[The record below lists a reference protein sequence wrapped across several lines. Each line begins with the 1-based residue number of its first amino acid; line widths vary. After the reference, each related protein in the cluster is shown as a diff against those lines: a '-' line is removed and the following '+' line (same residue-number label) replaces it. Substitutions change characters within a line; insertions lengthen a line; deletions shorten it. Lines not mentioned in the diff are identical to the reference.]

1 MEEVKVFLADW
12 QVLFREGIHFTL
24 SGEEDIEVIGEATDN
39 EEALAFIET
48 NPPNVAIFNADRG
61 KPSGIEITRRIKQN
75 LPSVSVILIMDSDS
89 EEQLFSAMKS
99 GASACLTKEID
110 PEEMVN
116 IIRKVAQG
124 GYPIIEGLL
133 RPGLASLV
141 LDEFEAF
148 SSMSEQVDNLL
159 ARLTRGEAEILR
171 RIADGN
177 SIEQVSQALG
187 ISEPAIRH
195 QLDLILS
202 KLVAND
208 HNREVIEAAQ
218 SNMALTIIRQG
229 LTTRQTGKPTPE
241 YVTKDEFTA
250 FKESLSQR
258 LKKVAGT
265 SARRDSTEE

>member
-1 MEEVKVFLADW
+1 MEKVKVFLADW

-24 SGEEDIEVIGEATDN
+24 SGEEDIEVIGEATNN

-48 NPPNVAIFNADRG
+48 NPPNVAILNADHG
-61 KPSGIEITRRIKQN
+61 KPSGTEVTRRLKQN
-75 LPSVSVILIMDSDS
+75 LPSVSVILVMDSDS

-110 PEEMVN
+110 PADLVS

-124 GYPIIEGLL
+124 GYPISEGVL
-133 RPGLASLV
+133 RPRLASLV
-141 LDEFEAF
+141 LDEFEAL
-148 SSMSEQVDNLL
+148 SLMSEQVGNLL
-159 ARLTRGEAEILR
+159 AWLTPGEAEILR
-171 RIADGN
+171 RIADG
-177 SIEQVSQALG
+177 SSSEQVCQALG
-187 ISEPAIRH
+187 ISEQAIRH

-218 SNMALTIIRQG
+218 SSMVLTIVRQG
-229 LTTRQTGKPTPE
+229 LRTRQVGKPE

-250 FKESLSQR
+250 FKESIGER
-258 LKKVAGT
+258 LKSFMV
-265 SARRDSTEE
+265 S

>member
-1 MEEVKVFLADW
+1 MEKVKVFLADW

-24 SGEEDIEVIGEATDN
+24 SGEEDIEVIGEATNN

-48 NPPNVAIFNADRG
+48 NPPNVAILNVDHSQ
-61 KPSGIEITRRIKQN
+61 PSGIEVTRRLKQN
-75 LPSVSVILIMDSDS
+75 LSSVSVTLVMDSDN

-99 GASACLTKEID
+99 GASACLTKDIG

-124 GYPIIEGLL
+124 DYPISEALL
-133 RPGLASLV
+133 RPRLASLV
-141 LDEFEAF
+141 LEEFEAF
-148 SSMSEQVDNLL
+148 SIISEQLNNLL
-159 ARLTRGEAEILR
+159 ARLTPGEAEILR
-171 RIADGN
+171 RIADRN
-177 SIEQVSQALG
+177 SIEQVSQAVG
-187 ISEPAIRH
+187 ISEPTIRH

-218 SNMALTIIRQG
+218 SNMVLTIIRQG
-229 LTTRQTGKPTPE
+229 FGTRQAGKPE

-250 FKESLSQR
+250 FKESVGER
-258 LKKVAGT
+258 LKSFTA
-265 SARRDSTEE
+265 S